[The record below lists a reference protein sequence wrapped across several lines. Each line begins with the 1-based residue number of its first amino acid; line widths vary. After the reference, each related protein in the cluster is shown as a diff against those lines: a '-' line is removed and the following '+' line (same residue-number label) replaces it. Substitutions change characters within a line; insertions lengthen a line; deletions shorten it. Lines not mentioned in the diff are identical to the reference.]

1 MAAEIRL
8 GMLNYVA
15 LMGRAVAD
23 PDLKYT
29 PKGTPVL
36 NFRMA
41 VDRRYKD
48 NATGEWKSDPS
59 FFNIVYFGQFAERA
73 AENLKKGSGV
83 LVEGRLRSRSY
94 ETQSGDKRYVVE
106 VMANRVQNLDR
117 QPGTGAPRPAEGAPE
132 ASAPAAAAE
141 EVDIPPDQVD
151 DVPF

>member
-8 GMLNYVA
+8 GSLNYVV
-15 LMGRAVAD
+15 LMGRACAD

-36 NFRMA
+36 NFRIA

-59 FFNIVYFGQFAERA
+59 FFTVVYFGQFAERVG
-73 AENLKKGSGV
+73 ETLKKGSGV
-83 LVEGRLRSRSY
+83 LVEGRLRSRSW
-94 ETQSGDKRYVVE
+94 ESQSGEKRSAVE
-106 VMANRVQNLDR
+106 VNASRVQNLDK
-117 QPGTGAPRPAEGAPE
+117 QPGTGAPRPGEGAPE
-132 ASAPAAAAE
+132 AGTPAVE

>member
-8 GMLNYVA
+8 GSLNYVV
-15 LMGRAVAD
+15 LMGRTCAD

-73 AENLKKGSGV
+73 GETMKKGSGV

-117 QPGTGAPRPAEGAPE
+117 QPGTGAPRPAEAAPE
-132 ASAPAAAAE
+132 AAAPAAE

>member
-8 GMLNYVA
+8 GSLNYVA
-15 LMGRAVAD
+15 LMGRACAD

-41 VDRRYKD
+41 VSRRYKD
-48 NATGEWKSDPS
+48 PTSGEWKEDAS
-59 FFNIVYFGQFAERA
+59 FFTVVYFGQYAERVG
-73 AENLKKGSGV
+73 ETLKKGSGV
-83 LVEGRLRSRSY
+83 LVEGRLRSRSW
-94 ETQSGDKRYVVE
+94 ESQSGEKRSTVE
-106 VMANRVQNLDR
+106 VNASRVQNLDK
-117 QPGTGAPRPAEGAPE
+117 QTPSGAPRPAEGAPE
-132 ASAPAAAAE
+132 AAAPAVE

>member
-8 GMLNYVA
+8 GMLNYVV
-15 LMGRAVAD
+15 LMGRTCAD

-59 FFNIVYFGQFAERA
+59 FFSIVYFGQFAERA

-83 LVEGRLRSRSY
+83 LVEGRLRSRSW
-94 ETQSGDKRYVVE
+94 ESQAGEKRSTVE

-132 ASAPAAAAE
+132 AAAPVAE